1 VKYNSSGTKQWTQQF
16 GTSLGDFG
24 RGVAVDSWDN
34 IYVTGET
41 KGDMDGNT
49 SSGVMISFL

>member
-1 VKYNSSGTKQWTQQF
+1 MDKTEGS
-16 GTSLGDFG
+16 
-24 RGVAVDSWDN
+24 GVAVDSWDN

-49 SSGVMISFL
+49 SSGGMISSSFLGE